1 MIPFRPTSPRRGR
14 SALTRLGRAVLL
26 GFGSI
31 VWSESAAASW
41 PPRPQNDGV
50 YGRLDGD
57 TDLSL
62 KLGGQL
68 GQGGWAG
75 SVGLSA
81 HYYSILGITA
91 DYCDSLDTESRYAR
105 SFSAGPELRPLF
117 LPRFALGLERGP
129 AWLDLALDSVSLG
142 FGAYY
147 SEARGGGRDTQGVW
161 FSAGL
166 GLPLFGHAAG
176 PWLEARA
183 LRRLPDPGPVG
194 SDGHDALFMYLSW
207 HHWVQLGPLA
217 SR

>member
-1 MIPFRPTSPRRGR
+1 MPTW
-14 SALTRLGRAVLL
+14 LGRVLLVLL
-26 GFGSI
+26 GS
-31 VWSESAAASW
+31 VAWARPAAAGW
-41 PPRPQNDGV
+41 PPPPQSDGV

-91 DYCDSLDTESRYAR
+91 DYCDSLDAESKYAR
-105 SFSAGPELRPLF
+105 SFSAGPEIRPLF

-129 AWLDLALDSVSLG
+129 AWLDLVLDSVSLG
-142 FGAYY
+142 FGAYF
-147 SEARGGGRDTQGVW
+147 SEARSAGGDTQGVW

-166 GLPLFGHAAG
+166 GLPLLGHAAG
-176 PWLEARA
+176 PWIEARA
-183 LRRLPDPGPVG
+183 LRRLADLGPSG
-194 SDGHDALFMYLSW
+194 SEGHDALFMYLSW
-207 HHWVQLGPLA
+207 HHWVQLGPLTNH
-217 SR
+217 